1 MASKNVVIKRKI
13 GNDIYELL
21 PKTSGAQVEVSYA
34 GTVQT
39 LAAAL
44 STIYTDVNS
53 WNTFK
58 ADVDFAG
65 TDSALDTLRELIDM
79 ISKEDVATSIA
90 GELKAIKENIDQV
103 EADLAELQQT
113 VADNKT
119 SADNNYNANK
129 ALIEGL
135 RTDVDANTAQVALN
149 KAAHEKNATDITAV
163 GGRVD
168 TLETDN
174 TANKA
179 AIAKNAED
187 IIAVGGRVT
196 TLETDNTD
204 NKAAIAENAAAIS
217 RINDIAGAQARVIVA
232 EEVPEDLSEHD
243 LFMQIVE

>member
-149 KAAHEKNATDITAV
+149 KAAHEKNATDIAAV

-168 TLETDN
+168 TLEADN

-187 IIAVGGRVT
+187 ITAVGGRVT

>member
-1 MASKNVVIKRKI
+1 
-13 GNDIYELL
+13 
-21 PKTSGAQVEVSYA
+21 
-34 GTVQT
+34 
-39 LAAAL
+39 
-44 STIYTDVNS
+44 
-53 WNTFK
+53 
-58 ADVDFAG
+58 
-65 TDSALDTLRELIDM
+65 M

-149 KAAHEKNATDITAV
+149 KAAHEKNATDIAAV

-187 IIAVGGRVT
+187 ITAVGGRVD